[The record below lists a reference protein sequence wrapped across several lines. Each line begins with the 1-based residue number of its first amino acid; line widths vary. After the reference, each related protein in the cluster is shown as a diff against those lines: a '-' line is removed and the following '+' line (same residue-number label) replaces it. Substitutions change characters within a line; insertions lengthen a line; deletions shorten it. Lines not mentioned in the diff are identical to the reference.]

1 MSKSITKQPIYYESS
16 IETEVMEIACR
27 VLLTDVFDEPINS
40 VAVIYIVIFWR
51 LDLNRAPSPYAAIV
65 SIRRCLEIRTEI
77 DASVFLAI
85 TS

>member
-1 MSKSITKQPIYYESS
+1 MSKSISKQPIYNESS

-27 VLLTDVFDEPINS
+27 VLLTDVFDESINS
-40 VAVIYIVIFWR
+40 VAVVYILVFWR
-51 LDLNRAPSPYAAIV
+51 LDANRAPSPYTAIV

-77 DASVFLAI
+77 NPSILLTI